1 MYDQSPIARTA
12 EKTTRILDRLS
23 FLVPLLTR
31 LTLGLAFV
39 QTGLGK
45 WQHFDRTVEFFAT
58 LGIPAPTVN
67 VIFIATLEL
76 VGGAFLIV
84 GLLTRLMSA
93 GLASTMVVALM
104 TAERADIFS
113 SWLPSSPTSPTDIT
127 AFTFLVFLLWLLF
140 FGPGKA
146 SLDALI
152 FRTRPK
158 HDGAA
163 AVAGEPV

>member
-1 MYDQSPIARTA
+1 MSPPSFIATA
-12 EKTTRILDRLS
+12 RFAKVLDRLS
-23 FLVPLLTR
+23 FIVPLLTR

-67 VIFIATLEL
+67 VVFIATLEL
-76 VGGAFLIV
+76 VGGAFLIL
-84 GLLTRLMSA
+84 GLLTRLTSA

-104 TAERADIFS
+104 TAERADVFS

-127 AFTFLVFLLWLLF
+127 SYTFLVFLLWLLF
-140 FGPGKA
+140 YGPGAA

-152 FRTRPK
+152 FRKRTAARNE
-158 HDGAA
+158 AA
-163 AVAGEPV
+163 AMGEAA